1 MRQTHPLEHVETILI
16 IAVGGFAGANLRYFV
31 ELTLPS
37 SLAATM
43 TVNVLGSMAL
53 GFLFY
58 ENILGDTIS
67 ESGRAIMATGFISS
81 FTTYSTFIIDA
92 ISTTPLV
99 GVGYVITSYGLGF
112 TAVVVG
118 RASARRV
125 TASNQL
131 PLEVSD

>member
-1 MRQTHPLEHVETILI
+1 MRQRQLLEHVETILI
-16 IAVGGFAGANLRYFV
+16 IAVGGFAGSNLRYFV

-43 TVNVLGSMAL
+43 VVNGLGSMAL

-58 ENILGDTIS
+58 ENILGEAIS
-67 ESGRAIMATGFISS
+67 ESGRSLMATGFISS
-81 FTTYSTFIIDA
+81 FTTYSTFIIDSLTA
-92 ISTTPLV
+92 TPLV
-99 GVGYVITSYGLGF
+99 AIGYVITSYALGF

-118 RASARRV
+118 RGGARSV

-131 PLEVSD
+131 SLEAGE